1 MGSTTFD
8 KQSYAKEIKRASVP
22 RPEGAADAQWRETR
36 RRRASHFV
44 FFQWFA
50 RAIMLARPFG
60 EHAMKQL
67 TFAAFALLGVASFAP
82 IVHAIPF
89 SDPRADKIAGI
100 DASAANEVRDP
111 ACSATTLVSAGGP
124 FPKNRHTLAVRWT
137 GFSNYELVY
146 DGHIL
151 LLDAYYDRGAAY
163 PPLGVKAADIKKADV
178 LILGHGHF
186 DHMSDAASIGARTKA
201 TVVGAPVTSEKLAT
215 QPIPAAQVKTVT
227 GKGGELLKFNGF
239 TVEPI
244 LGRHGEPERQV
255 AETIGTAIDSLLPSL
270 TPEQKA
276 EEAAIRSRGTGGPRV
291 ITEGTIAYLITLDDG
306 FKIMYRDSAGV
317 VTDYEKAAMVR
328 IGRVDLAITA
338 LRADYLPA
346 LTAKQALEY
355 LRVYKPDV
363 IMPAHHDGAL
373 FAGHDGMWRSTEPV
387 FQAMKDENPALI
399 TVSRGYREPTCFN
412 TEFNLSRAK

>member
-1 MGSTTFD
+1 MKHLTLT
-8 KQSYAKEIKRASVP
+8 ALALA
-22 RPEGAADAQWRETR
+22 GAASLSQ
-36 RRRASHFV
+36 
-44 FFQWFA
+44 
-50 RAIMLARPFG
+50 
-60 EHAMKQL
+60 
-67 TFAAFALLGVASFAP
+67 VA
-82 IVHAIPF
+82 HAIPF
-89 SDPRADKIAGI
+89 SDPRADKTPAI
-100 DASAANEVRDP
+100 DASGANEGRDP
-111 ACSATTLVSAGGP
+111 ACSAAALVSAGGS
-124 FPKNRHTLAVRWT
+124 FPKNRHTLAVRWV

-163 PPLGVKAADIKKADV
+163 PPLGVKAADVRRADV
-178 LILGHGHF
+178 MLLGHGHF

-201 TVVGAPVTSEKLAT
+201 TVVGAPVTAEKLAT
-215 QPIPAAQVKTVT
+215 QPIPAQQIKTVT
-227 GKGGELLKFNGF
+227 GKGGELLKFPGF

-244 LGRHGEPERQV
+244 LGRHGEPVREV
-255 AETIGTAIDSLLPSL
+255 AETIGRAIDSLLPSL
-270 TPEQKA
+270 APEQKA
-276 EEAAIRSRGTGGPRV
+276 EEAAIRARGTGGPRV

-317 VTDYEKAAMVR
+317 VTDYEKAAMSR

-338 LRADYLPA
+338 LRADCLPA

-373 FAGHDGMWRSTEPV
+373 NAGHDGMWRSTEPV
-387 FQAMKDENPALI
+387 FQAMKDENPALV

-412 TEFNLSRAK
+412 TDFNVSKAR